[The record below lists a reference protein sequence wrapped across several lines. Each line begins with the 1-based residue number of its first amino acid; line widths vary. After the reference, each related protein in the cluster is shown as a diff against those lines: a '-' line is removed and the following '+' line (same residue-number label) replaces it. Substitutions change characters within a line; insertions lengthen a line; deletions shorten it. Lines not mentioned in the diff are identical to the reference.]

1 MDNCK
6 ALNDS
11 ATKEHMKTILTLLAT
26 ASFLTACSN
35 ENLNL
40 QLSQATSEADKHTGV
55 ILYSGFGF
63 QLVRVKI
70 DGVEYIANSKGG
82 LVRVQ

>member
-1 MDNCK
+1 
-6 ALNDS
+6 
-11 ATKEHMKTILTLLAT
+11 MKIILTLLAA
-26 ASFLTACSN
+26 ASFLGACSN
-35 ENLNL
+35 ENLNV
-40 QLSQATSEADKHTGV
+40 QLSPATSEADKHTGV
-55 ILYSGFGF
+55 IIYSGFSF